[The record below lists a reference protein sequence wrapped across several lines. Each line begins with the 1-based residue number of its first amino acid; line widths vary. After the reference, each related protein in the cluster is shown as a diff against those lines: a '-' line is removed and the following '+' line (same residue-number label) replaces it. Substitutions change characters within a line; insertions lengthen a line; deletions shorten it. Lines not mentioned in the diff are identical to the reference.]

1 MANLQQKKSEALAT
15 IDAALSILNKFPQI
29 EQTNTQLSFNTS
41 SNPFPFLLEA
51 LKNTA
56 GYNILIRITSNF
68 LVTALPIMEITI
80 KGVLLANI
88 KNLLSCSINPF
99 ISDEVLRDGIVF
111 DLEQIDL
118 TDTLKYCPTSNVGQ
132 YYYFD
137 NKNSVEYD
145 DGTSSSPGMDEN
157 GGIFKTPDELK
168 SSKDFNC
175 LLWFMKN
182 RASFREVWGKKVSL
196 NDAPL
201 EENNDY
207 WNSKKGKCR
216 KGAGIVTLEFNERSQ
231 SLKNAE
237 GNGMSVQTPFNNCL
251 HVFIGNTKENDKTKS
266 GKSVSTLE
274 REVVQYA
281 KSIERNKAE
290 IEKLKQQIEELKK
303 NDEKIAKLFKK
314 GKIKTEEYNAKYHG
328 QEKLNDAV
336 KLIEDLQFKR
346 ITYDEYESSK
356 NRQHTTKQKD
366 DDKEV
371 TTYYF
376 KEDIRAILTKASR
389 YQEIIDKDL
398 MLKVD
403 LIKQQRNLVL
413 TYRPI
418 KQNYYYRHTL
428 IEFNTDYVMS
438 LRLFDS
444 KVIAAQLIDSL
455 TGLLSFDLN
464 LSYKQRLIRNEV
476 KKMVEMIVETD
487 DTVVDDCFFTFT
499 NDAYNAMLEKAEL
512 NQMGLFS
519 VNGEQNTTAIIDA
532 ESLLSNLNELNESAT
547 QEGSIEVIEH
557 ALTTISKELASPVEN
572 VKKEVNFG
580 IQMNFIEQL
589 LNNLAYV
596 ITSAVLSPKVYLLIL
611 INLQLLGKDTNF
623 NLEEFIGKYK
633 QLIATILRSIRDEI
647 LKYFVK
653 ELKKLLEKISA
664 EVAVKVGIEQME
676 YYNRLI
682 RRIIDCFKNKRGIL
696 DFNID
701 NVDYADIISEEITP
715 KNKEC

>member
-1 MANLQQKKSEALAT
+1 MYDENFKKKIKKQQVV
-15 IDAALSILNKFPQI
+15 D
-29 EQTNTQLSFNTS
+29 
-41 SNPFPFLLEA
+41 
-51 LKNTA
+51 
-56 GYNILIRITSNF
+56 
-68 LVTALPIMEITI
+68 
-80 KGVLLANI
+80 
-88 KNLLSCSINPF
+88 
-99 ISDEVLRDGIVF
+99 RDGEGKPI
-111 DLEQIDL
+111 
-118 TDTLKYCPTSNVGQ
+118 SG
-132 YYYFD
+132 YF
-137 NKNSVEYD
+137 
-145 DGTSSSPGMDEN
+145 
-157 GGIFKTPDELK
+157 
-168 SSKDFNC
+168 
-175 LLWFMKN
+175 
-182 RASFREVWGKKVSL
+182 
-196 NDAPL
+196 
-201 EENNDY
+201 
-207 WNSKKGKCR
+207 
-216 KGAGIVTLEFNERSQ
+216 
-231 SLKNAE
+231 
-237 GNGMSVQTPFNNCL
+237 
-251 HVFIGNTKENDKTKS
+251 
-266 GKSVSTLE
+266 
-274 REVVQYA
+274 
-281 KSIERNKAE
+281 
-290 IEKLKQQIEELKK
+290 
-303 NDEKIAKLFKK
+303 
-314 GKIKTEEYNAKYHG
+314 
-328 QEKLNDAV
+328 
-336 KLIEDLQFKR
+336 
-346 ITYDEYESSK
+346 
-356 NRQHTTKQKD
+356 
-366 DDKEV
+366 
-371 TTYYF
+371 F
-376 KEDIRAILTKASR
+376 KEDIKQILTKALD
-389 YQEIIDKDL
+389 YQEKTDEAMQKKI
-398 MLKVD
+398 D
-403 LIKQQRNLVL
+403 LIKQQRNLNL
-413 TYRPI
+413 NYRTI
-418 KQNYYYRHTL
+418 EKNYYYGHTL

-572 VKKEVNFG
+572 VKEEVNFG

-653 ELKKLLEKISA
+653 ELKKLLGEIAA

-682 RRIIDCFKNKRGIL
+682 RRIIDCFKNKSL